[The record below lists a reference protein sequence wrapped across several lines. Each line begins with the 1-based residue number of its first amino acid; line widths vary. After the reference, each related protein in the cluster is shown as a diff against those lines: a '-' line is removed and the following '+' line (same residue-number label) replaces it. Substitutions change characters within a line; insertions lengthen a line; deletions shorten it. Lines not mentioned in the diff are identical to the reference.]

1 MMQGRIKVRAVHRS
15 PTVLVYDTCSRIL
28 WGFMRWIG
36 LLLLSVRGLYKM
48 QPGGNLRMQKDF
60 ISYQM
65 RKELQQR

>member
-15 PTVLVYDTCSRIL
+15 PTVPDYDTCSRIL
-28 WGFMRWIG
+28 RGFMRWIG

-48 QPGGNLRMQKDF
+48 QPGGTLRMQKDF